1 MPQLLMIGDLAR
13 RTGTK
18 VNTIRFYEEIGLLP
32 HPART
37 AAGRRTY
44 GTEDV
49 RRLAFV
55 RHARA
60 LGFGTAV
67 IRSLLELG
75 SNPEQPCEGAS
86 EIARQH
92 LTDVEQ
98 RIKQLKA
105 LKAELK
111 RLLVGCGTGGCV
123 ANCRIL
129 EALGSELLSLNGA
142 PVCSGPASDC
152 ARECS

>member
-1 MPQLLMIGDLAR
+1 MAQLLMIGDLAR

-18 VNTIRFYEEIGLLP
+18 INTIRFYEEVGLMP
-32 HPART
+32 QPART

-44 GTEDV
+44 ATEDV
-49 RRLAFV
+49 RRLAFI

-75 SNPEQPCEGAS
+75 GHPDQPCESAS

-92 LTDVEQ
+92 LTDVAQ

-105 LKAELK
+105 LNAELQ
-111 RLLVGCGTGGCV
+111 RMLINCGKGGRV
-123 ANCRIL
+123 ADCRIL
-129 EALGSELLSLNGA
+129 EALGDQKLPE
-142 PVCSGPASDC
+142 
-152 ARECS
+152 

>member
-1 MPQLLMIGDLAR
+1 MPQMLMIGDLAR

-18 VNTIRFYEEIGLLP
+18 VNTIRFYEEVGLLP
-32 HPART
+32 QPART

-44 GTEDV
+44 GTDDV

-67 IRSLLELG
+67 IRSLLDLG
-75 SNPEQPCEGAS
+75 AHPEQPCEGAS

-98 RIKQLKA
+98 RIKQLRA
-105 LKAELK
+105 LRVELA
-111 RLLVGCGTGGCV
+111 RMIVECGKGGRV
-123 ANCRIL
+123 ADCRIL
-129 EALGSELLSLNGA
+129 EALGDQN
-142 PVCSGPASDC
+142 
-152 ARECS
+152 REA

>member
-1 MPQLLMIGDLAR
+1 MSQLLMIGDLAR

-18 VNTIRFYEEIGLLP
+18 ANTIRFYEEVGLLP
-32 HPART
+32 RPART

-44 GTEDV
+44 GKEDV

-75 SNPEQPCEGAS
+75 AHPDQPCEGAS

-98 RIKQLKA
+98 RIKQLRA
-105 LKAELK
+105 LKAELG
-111 RLLVGCGTGGCV
+111 RMIVQCGEGGRV
-123 ANCRIL
+123 ADCRIL
-129 EALGSELLSLNGA
+129 EALGDQNLEA
-142 PVCSGPASDC
+142 
-152 ARECS
+152 

>member
-1 MPQLLMIGDLAR
+1 MSQLLMIGDLAR

-18 VNTIRFYEEIGLLP
+18 VNTIRFYEEAGLMP
-32 HPART
+32 EPART

-75 SNPEQPCEGAS
+75 SHPEQPCEGAN
-86 EIARQH
+86 EIARRH
-92 LTDVEQ
+92 LKDVEQ
-98 RIKQLKA
+98 RIKQLRA
-105 LKAELK
+105 LKVELA
-111 RLLVGCGTGGCV
+111 RMIVECGKGGRV
-123 ANCRIL
+123 ADCRIL
-129 EALGSELLSLNGA
+129 EALGDQDIEA
-142 PVCSGPASDC
+142 
-152 ARECS
+152 

>member
-1 MPQLLMIGDLAR
+1 MPQPLMIGDLAR

-18 VNTIRFYEEIGLLP
+18 VNTIRFYEEVGLLP
-32 HPART
+32 KPART

-49 RRLAFV
+49 RRLAFI
-55 RHARA
+55 RHARG

-75 SNPEQPCEGAS
+75 AHPEQPCEGAS

-98 RIKQLKA
+98 RIKLLRA
-105 LKAELK
+105 LKTELG
-111 RLLVGCGTGGCV
+111 RMILECGEGGRV
-123 ANCRIL
+123 ADCRIL
-129 EALGSELLSLNGA
+129 EALGNQDLKA
-142 PVCSGPASDC
+142 
-152 ARECS
+152 

>member
-1 MPQLLMIGDLAR
+1 MSQLLMIGDLAR

-18 VNTIRFYEEIGLLP
+18 VNTIRFYEEVGLLRQ
-32 HPART
+32 PART

-44 GTEDV
+44 GAEDV

-67 IRSLLELG
+67 IRSLLNLG
-75 SNPEQPCEGAS
+75 AHPEQPCESAS

-98 RIKQLKA
+98 RIKKLRA
-105 LKAELK
+105 LKAELA
-111 RLLVGCGTGGCV
+111 RMLVECGKGGRV
-123 ANCRIL
+123 ADCRIM
-129 EALGSELLSLNGA
+129 EALGEQDSLA
-142 PVCSGPASDC
+142 
-152 ARECS
+152 